1 MEKGLLD
8 ICLFTEPVDI
18 GKYEFLRLK
27 RKEVWG
33 VLVRRDSPLAAMEK
47 VTPEDLVKFPLLMSR
62 REMVQNELANWFGDL
77 FDKIEIASNYNL
89 ILNAAD
95 MVKNNVGI
103 ALCFYIENISNDLR
117 FIPFSPGF
125 RDRRCS
131 GMEEKLCIFTCRYRI
146 YTLHKKRCL
155 PNGFVYIL

>member
-1 MEKGLLD
+1 
-8 ICLFTEPVDI
+8 
-18 GKYEFLRLK
+18 
-27 RKEVWG
+27 
-33 VLVRRDSPLAAMEK
+33 
-47 VTPEDLVKFPLLMSR
+47 MSR

-117 FIPFSPGF
+117 FIPFSPALETGAVLAWKKNLYF
-125 RDRRCS
+125 H
-131 GMEEKLCIFTCRYRI
+131 LPLQN
-146 YTLHKKRCL
+146 YTLHKKRCFL
-155 PNGFVYIL
+155 MVSCIFNNFTDVYCLIGIFFKFFYNFLQILDTIPVFLSESVFFYVKKSFLQF

>member
-1 MEKGLLD
+1 
-8 ICLFTEPVDI
+8 
-18 GKYEFLRLK
+18 
-27 RKEVWG
+27 
-33 VLVRRDSPLAAMEK
+33 MEK

-117 FIPFSPGF
+117 FIPFSPALETGAV
-125 RDRRCS
+125 
-131 GMEEKLCIFTCRYRI
+131 LAW
-146 YTLHKKRCL
+146 KK
-155 PNGFVYIL
+155 NFVFSPAATEFIHYIKSAAS